1 MEPLGQSCGIQGAVK
16 AVLRRVIVIGVL
28 SGLAAAGPLPA
39 EAKATD
45 FGAWVSAPNLHEGH
59 VAHTATLLKD
69 GRVLIAGGT
78 DVHGVAT
85 AGCELFDPKANR
97 WIRASNMIHARAAHA
112 ATLLADGNVLVIGGQ
127 TGLSIFPL
135 QGLASG
141 ENYHPN
147 SNSLTAAAAMPLT
160 RRRDPSILLR
170 GGPVRGVRGAERAP

>member
-1 MEPLGQSCGIQGAVK
+1 M
-16 AVLRRVIVIGVL
+16 LRRVIVIGVL

-97 WIRASNMIHARAAHA
+97 WIRASNMIHARTAHA
-112 ATLLADGNVLVIGGQ
+112 ATLLADGNVLVIGGS
-127 TGLSIFPL
+127 TGRRIFPL
-135 QGLASG
+135 PVLASAG
-141 ENYHPN
+141 N
-147 SNSLTAAAAMPLT
+147 SPPTSTSQSAPAGRTGPLPIRQCTSL
-160 RRRDPSILLR
+160 
-170 GGPVRGVRGAERAP
+170 PVRPAP

>member
-1 MEPLGQSCGIQGAVK
+1 M
-16 AVLRRVIVIGVL
+16 VIGVL
-28 SGLAAAGPLPA
+28 SALAAAGPLPA

-97 WIRASNMIHARAAHA
+97 WIRASNTIHARTAHA
-112 ATLLADGNVLVIGGQ
+112 AKLLADGHVLVIGGQ
-127 TGLSIFPL
+127 NAIRVLSID
-135 QGLASG
+135 GLVNG
-141 ENYHPN
+141 GNYHP
-147 SNSLTAAAAMPLT
+147 TKH
-160 RRRDPSILLR
+160 
-170 GGPVRGVRGAERAP
+170 

>member
-1 MEPLGQSCGIQGAVK
+1 M
-16 AVLRRVIVIGVL
+16 L

-39 EAKATD
+39 EAKGTG

-127 TGLSIFPL
+127 NLRSSFLIPV
-135 QGLASG
+135 LASA
-141 ENYHPN
+141 EIYHPT
-147 SNSLTAAAAMPLT
+147 SKFLRAAA
-160 RRRDPSILLR
+160 
-170 GGPVRGVRGAERAP
+170 GGH

>member
-1 MEPLGQSCGIQGAVK
+1 M
-16 AVLRRVIVIGVL
+16 LRRVIVIGVL

-97 WIRASNMIHARAAHA
+97 WIRASNMIHARTAHA

-127 TGLSIFPL
+127 NGAGIFSL
-135 QGLASG
+135 HGLA
-141 ENYHPN
+141 NAAKYHPT
-147 SNSLTAAAAMPLT
+147 SKFRAAAAGVYAT
-160 RRRDPSILLR
+160 R
-170 GGPVRGVRGAERAP
+170 